1 MELARTKRFFLP
13 TFSGATEKVG
23 RRRHSCGFAGRTAVP
38 VNAGKRADRVV
49 GPYKLLCRIGRGAA
63 KKSRAAARNI
73 ETG

>member
-23 RRRHSCGFAGRTAVP
+23 LRSSGCGVTAFNGTP
-38 VNAGKRADRVV
+38 VNPDKRADRVV
-49 GPYKLLCRIGRGAA
+49 GPYRVRRRIGRGAA